1 MAGRTGTAA
10 RARRIG
16 AGLAALAALAAV
28 PAQGAELTLLRS
40 FAADGPSGLA
50 YDPGRCALWIVNETR
65 TVRLVTLWGEEMQSF
80 RAELPR
86 VDAIAME
93 GGNLLLSDGNGT
105 YQRVDTEGRALAAP
119 FRLTEGF
126 VDTDGLFWDDA
137 LSEYWITDDSLSSV
151 VRVGADGEVRQRLDG
166 LSQTPPMVEP
176 QGLTRDPVSGN
187 LLVVDDADA
196 SDSLFEF
203 SADGRLLDVVSLA
216 VGGLRDAEGISIQP
230 DTSTLFVAYDDGDR
244 VAVFHYRASA
254 DAPGDA
260 ARPGKCLIS
269 GFQSG
274 PPPV

>member
-1 MAGRTGTAA
+1 MAGRTRGATG
-10 RARRIG
+10 RRRVG
-16 AGLAALAALAAV
+16 AGVLALAVLAA
-28 PAQGAELTLLRS
+28 AQAPGAELTLLRS

-50 YDPGRCALWIVNETR
+50 YDAGRCALWIVNETR
-65 TVRLVTLWGEEMQSF
+65 TVRLVNLWGEEILKF

-93 GGNLLLSDGNGT
+93 GEHLLLSDGNGT
-105 YQRVDTEGRALAAP
+105 YQRVDTGGHGLAPP
-119 FRLTEGF
+119 FRLAEGF
-126 VDTDGLFWDDA
+126 LDTDGLFWDDA

-187 LLVVDDADA
+187 ILVVDDADA

-216 VGGLRDAEGISIQP
+216 VGGMRDAEGISIQP

-254 DAPGDA
+254 DAPGGG